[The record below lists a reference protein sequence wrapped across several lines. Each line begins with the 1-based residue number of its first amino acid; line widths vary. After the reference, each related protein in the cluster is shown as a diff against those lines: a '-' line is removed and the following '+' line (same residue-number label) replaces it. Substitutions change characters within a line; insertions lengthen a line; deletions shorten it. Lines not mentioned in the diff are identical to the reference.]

1 MTARTGTR
9 TGLWWRAALVLFGIG
24 WGANQFSPLLG
35 AYRAEAHLSNATVQG
50 LFAVYAVGLVPG
62 LLVGGPAADTYGRR
76 KLVLPAAFGSTIAS
90 ICLLIGPQSVALLLV
105 GRFLAGAAT
114 GVVLAAGTAW
124 VKELSHP
131 PYDEPAH
138 PTTGARR
145 AGLAISAGFGA
156 GPLVAAIIAQW
167 APQPLRVAYLPHL
180 VLMVVGIALAWRV
193 DQPARGPRQ
202 AGSRFG
208 GVRSPAF
215 LRVVAPSAPW
225 VFVAPTVAFA
235 VLPGAVGGSVG
246 HYATVYAGVAAGLT
260 LGAGLLVQPVARRM
274 SGRHVRLVVVAGLGA
289 VVVGLGVAALAA
301 WLADP
306 VLALVAAVILGA
318 GYGLCLVFGLTE
330 VSRIAGEGQLAG
342 LTAVFYALTYV
353 GFTAPYILAL
363 LEHVAALPV
372 LLIALA
378 VLAAVT
384 LVAVRT
390 ESARTPAD
398 PTHP

>member
-1 MTARTGTR
+1 
-9 TGLWWRAALVLFGIG
+9 
-24 WGANQFSPLLG
+24 
-35 AYRAEAHLSNATVQG
+35 
-50 LFAVYAVGLVPG
+50 
-62 LLVGGPAADTYGRR
+62 
-76 KLVLPAAFGSTIAS
+76 
-90 ICLLIGPQSVALLLV
+90 
-105 GRFLAGAAT
+105 
-114 GVVLAAGTAW
+114 
-124 VKELSHP
+124 
-131 PYDEPAH
+131 
-138 PTTGARR
+138 
-145 AGLAISAGFGA
+145 
-156 GPLVAAIIAQW
+156 
-167 APQPLRVAYLPHL
+167 
-180 VLMVVGIALAWRV
+180 
-193 DQPARGPRQ
+193 
-202 AGSRFG
+202 
-208 GVRSPAF
+208 
-215 LRVVAPSAPW
+215 VVAPSAPW

-306 VLALVAAVILGA
+306 VLALVAAVILGT

-398 PTHP
+398 PTRP

>member
-1 MTARTGTR
+1 MTVPTETR
-9 TGLWWRAALVLFGIG
+9 TGLWWRAALLLFGIG

-35 AYRAEAHLSNATVQG
+35 AYRIEAQLSNATVQG

-62 LLVGGPAADTYGRR
+62 LLLGGPAADTYGRR
-76 KLVLPAAFGSTIAS
+76 RLVLPAAFGSTVAS
-90 ICLLIGPQSVALLLV
+90 ICLLLGPHSLALLLV
-105 GRFLAGAAT
+105 GRFLAGLAT
-114 GVVLAAGTAW
+114 GVVLAAGSAW

-131 PYDEPAH
+131 PYETPAH
-138 PTTGARR
+138 PSTGARR

-167 APQPLRVAYLPHL
+167 APHPLLVAYLPHL
-180 VLMVVGIALAWRV
+180 VLMAVGIVLAWRV
-193 DQPARGPRQ
+193 DEPARVERPS
-202 AGSRFG
+202 GSRFG
-208 GVRSPAF
+208 AVRSHAF
-215 LRVVAPSAPW
+215 LRVVAPAAPW

-246 HYATVYAGVAAGLT
+246 HYATVYAGLAAGLT
-260 LGAGLLVQPVARRM
+260 LGAGLLVQPLARRM
-274 SGRHVRLVVVAGLGA
+274 SNRHVRLVVVAGLGA
-289 VVVGLGVAALAA
+289 VIVGLAVAALTA

-306 VLALVAAVILGA
+306 VLALVAAVILGV

-330 VSRIAGEGQLAG
+330 VSRIAADGQLAG

-353 GFTAPYILAL
+353 GFTTPYILAL

-372 LLIALA
+372 LLTALA

-384 LVAVRT
+384 LIAVRKQ
-390 ESARTPAD
+390 AD